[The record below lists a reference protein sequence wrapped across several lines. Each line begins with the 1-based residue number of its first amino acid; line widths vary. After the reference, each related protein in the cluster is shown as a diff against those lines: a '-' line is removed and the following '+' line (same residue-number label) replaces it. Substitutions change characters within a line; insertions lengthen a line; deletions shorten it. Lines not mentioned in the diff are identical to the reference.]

1 MNKYGLGV
9 VEARF
14 ADIIWKSE
22 PITTADL
29 IKKCQK
35 ELDWKRTTTYTV
47 LKRLCERGI
56 FRNDSGTVT
65 AIISKE
71 DFYSIQSQKFVDE
84 TFCGSLPAFVAA
96 FASRKKLSDEEINQ
110 LQDIIENYRKE
121 HQL

>member
-14 ADIIWKSE
+14 ADIIWQSE

-65 AIISKE
+65 ALISKE

-84 TFCGSLPAFVAA
+84 TFCGSLPVFVAA

>member
-14 ADIIWKSE
+14 ADIIWQSE

-65 AIISKE
+65 ALISKE

>member
-14 ADIIWKSE
+14 ADIIWQSE

>member
-14 ADIIWKSE
+14 ADIIWQSE

-56 FRNDSGTVT
+56 FQNDSGTVT
-65 AIISKE
+65 ALISKE

>member
-14 ADIIWKSE
+14 ADIIWQSE

-47 LKRLCERGI
+47 LKRLCDRGI

-65 AIISKE
+65 ALISKE